1 MDSPTI
7 CEIPNM
13 LLRSLIVDKERNKLC
28 HKHKE
33 KSILD
38 QNSVFILHYTYY
50 VHTCITYV
58 NTFIIHNKEQKKQK
72 FQTKFLLR
80 NECREMKGCGYQ
92 AVLHGVK
99 AKLLYRLVC
108 PPLRI
113 ELILVPV

>member
-13 LLRSLIVDKERNKLC
+13 ILKSLTVDKERNKLC

-72 FQTKFLLR
+72 LKKKILAPKQMPR
-80 NECREMKGCGYQ
+80 NERM
-92 AVLHGVK
+92 
-99 AKLLYRLVC
+99 RLPSCVTWC
-108 PPLRI
+108 KS
-113 ELILVPV
+113 EVTQ